1 MVRMAPMKTAAAD
14 TELDEINRQ
23 LSASGHFLKSLYE
36 NMLGGLITAD
46 EFAAMKADYEAK
58 IEALSKRADEIRTQ
72 RRESASHRE
81 AYTEFANAASEAI
94 AGNELTADVIDRL
107 VGKILVK
114 RDKSFEIVL
123 RFKDEFREVKR
134 VG

>member
-1 MVRMAPMKTAAAD
+1 MKTAAAD
-14 TELDEINRQ
+14 TELDDINRQ

-58 IEALSKRADEIRTQ
+58 IDVLSKRADEIRTQ
-72 RRESASHRE
+72 RREGASHRE
-81 AYTEFANAASEAI
+81 AYTEFANAATEAI

-107 VGKILVK
+107 VERILVK

-123 RFKDEFREVKR
+123 RFRDEFQEVKR